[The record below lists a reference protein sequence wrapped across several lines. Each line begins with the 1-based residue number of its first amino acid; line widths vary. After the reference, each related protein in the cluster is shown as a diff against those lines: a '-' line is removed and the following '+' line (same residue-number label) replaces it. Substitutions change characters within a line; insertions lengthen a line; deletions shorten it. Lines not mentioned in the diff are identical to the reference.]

1 MTNATSLLTGE
12 PSSWYNASLLSATQ
26 ITSEGLK
33 LLCDESARMK
43 ELVATKGGDDRLAHR
58 ILCTLFYEV
67 STRTSCSFQ
76 AAMLRLGGSCIH
88 VDANSA
94 SSTQKGESLSD
105 TLTCLGGYTDVIVL
119 RTSSTT
125 TSAGANWKVKDS
137 SNSSSSS
144 SSSGGN
150 KPLINAGDGIGEH
163 PTQALLDFF
172 TMRDELGE
180 HRLMI
185 DSNDNSQHM
194 MPVTTKK
201 PLTIVM
207 LGDLK
212 NGRTVHS
219 LAKLLVRSGTQRT
232 MRLVYCS
239 PPSLQ
244 MPQSVK
250 DYVSSAAASVGGI
263 DHVEQI
269 ECTDIQDVITT
280 LSPDVLYVTRIQR
293 ERFQNNMEEYE
304 QVKGSYVISNEFMS
318 KAPSDMIVL
327 HPLPRVDEIHPEVD
341 DDPRAAYFRQAENG
355 MYVRMALLAL
365 VLGKA

>member
-1 MTNATSLLTGE
+1 MTEGTTTTTTTALLTGDT
-12 PSSWYNASLLSATQ
+12 SSWYHSSLLSATQ
-26 ITSEGLK
+26 VTSEGLK
-33 LLCDESARMK
+33 LLCDQSTRMK
-43 ELVATKGGDDRLAHR
+43 ELVGTKGGDDRLAHR
-58 ILCTLFYEV
+58 VLCTLFYEV

-105 TLTCLGGYTDVIVL
+105 TLTCLGGYADAIVL

-125 TSAGANWKVKDS
+125 STGNWKIKDS
-137 SNSSSSS
+137 SNSSNSGSSKV
-144 SSSGGN
+144 
-150 KPLINAGDGIGEH
+150 KPIINAGDGVGEH

-180 HRLMI
+180 DRLMLGG
-185 DSNDNSQHM
+185 DDKVQGE
-194 MPVTTKK
+194 TK
-201 PLTIVM
+201 PLTVVM

-219 LAKLLVRSGTQRT
+219 LAKLLVRCGTQR
-232 MRLVYCS
+232 RLKLVYCS

-250 DYVSSAAASVGGI
+250 DYVATVVE
-263 DHVEQI
+263 VEQVEYTNI
-269 ECTDIQDVITT
+269 HDILTT
-280 LSPDVLYVTRIQR
+280 ISPDVLYVTRIQR
-293 ERFQNNMEEYE
+293 ERFSDIEEYE
-304 QVKGSYVISNEFMS
+304 QVKGSYVINKEFMS
-318 KAPSDMIVL
+318 KAPSGMVVL
-327 HPLPRVDEIHPEVD
+327 HPLPRVDEIDPEVD

-365 VLGKA
+365 LLGKADN

>member
-1 MTNATSLLTGE
+1 
-12 PSSWYNASLLSATQ
+12 
-26 ITSEGLK
+26 
-33 LLCDESARMK
+33 
-43 ELVATKGGDDRLAHR
+43 
-58 ILCTLFYEV
+58 
-67 STRTSCSFQ
+67 
-76 AAMLRLGGSCIH
+76 MLRLGGTCIH

-105 TLTCLGGYTDVIVL
+105 TLTCLGGYADVIVL

-125 TSAGANWKVKDS
+125 TSAGANWKIKDS
-137 SNSSSSS
+137 SST
-144 SSSGGN
+144 SGGK

-185 DSNDNSQHM
+185 DSNDNSQ
-194 MPVTTKK
+194 PTTTEKK

-219 LAKLLVRSGTQRT
+219 LAKLLVRSGTQRR

-250 DYVSSAAASVGGI
+250 DYVASAVLGGNQQ
-263 DHVEQI
+263 VEQI
-269 ECTDIQDVITT
+269 ECANVHDVLTT

-293 ERFQNNMEEYE
+293 ERFQNNMQEYE
-304 QVKGSYVISNEFMS
+304 QVKGSYVITNELMS
-318 KAPSDMIVL
+318 KCPSDMIVL

-341 DDPRAAYFRQAENG
+341 DDPRSAYFRQAENG

>member
-1 MTNATSLLTGE
+1 MTEGTTTTTTSLLTGDT
-12 PSSWYNASLLSATQ
+12 SSWYNASLLSATQ
-26 ITSEGLK
+26 VTSEGLK
-33 LLCDESARMK
+33 LLCDQSTRMK
-43 ELVATKGGDDRLAHR
+43 ELVGTKGGDDRLAHR
-58 ILCTLFYEV
+58 VLCTLFYEV

-105 TLTCLGGYTDVIVL
+105 TLTCLGGYADVIVL

-125 TSAGANWKVKDS
+125 STGNWKIKDS
-137 SNSSSSS
+137 SNRSKVSGGGSSSSS
-144 SSSGGN
+144 
-150 KPLINAGDGIGEH
+150 KPLINAGDGVGEH

-180 HRLMI
+180 DRLMLGGNEKGQG
-185 DSNDNSQHM
+185 D
-194 MPVTTKK
+194 PKK

-219 LAKLLVRSGTQRT
+219 LAKLLVRCGTQR
-232 MRLVYCS
+232 RLKLVYCS

-250 DYVSSAAASVGGI
+250 DYVATTILAE
-263 DHVEQI
+263 VEQV
-269 ECTDIQDVITT
+269 ECTNNIQNIFPT

-293 ERFQNNMEEYE
+293 ERFPNVEEYE
-304 QVKGSYVISNEFMS
+304 QVKGSYVINKEFMS

-327 HPLPRVDEIHPEVD
+327 HPLPRVDEIDPEVD

-365 VLGKA
+365 LLGKPDI

>member
-137 SNSSSSS
+137 SSSSSSS

-304 QVKGSYVISNEFMS
+304 QVKGSYVITKEFMS